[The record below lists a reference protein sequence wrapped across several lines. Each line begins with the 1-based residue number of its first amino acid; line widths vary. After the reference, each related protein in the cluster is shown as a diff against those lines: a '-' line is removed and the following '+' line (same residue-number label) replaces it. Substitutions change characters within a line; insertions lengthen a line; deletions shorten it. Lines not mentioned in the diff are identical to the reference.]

1 MHNNYCIRIWLHS
14 AALVRGDCSRYDLL
28 SNVES
33 RSENDDNPPWADPII
48 LFVINAD
55 KRWVIL
61 WLDVRI
67 HVVITALSVV
77 KMDLKAV
84 RI

>member
-1 MHNNYCIRIWLHS
+1 MHS
-14 AALVRGDCSRYDLL
+14 AASESEEIVVVKACW
-28 SNVES
+28 NVES

-55 KRWVIL
+55 KRCVIL
-61 WLDVRI
+61 WLDVSI
-67 HVVITALSVV
+67 CAVITALSVA